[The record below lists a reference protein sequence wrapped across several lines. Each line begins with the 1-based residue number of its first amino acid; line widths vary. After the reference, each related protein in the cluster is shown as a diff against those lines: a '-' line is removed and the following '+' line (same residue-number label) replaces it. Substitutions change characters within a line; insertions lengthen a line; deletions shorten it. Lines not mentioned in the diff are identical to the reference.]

1 MNKPRIL
8 VVEDDADLASGVV
21 LQLQELGYEPVGV
34 ASRSEEAVS
43 LAAALQPDLVLVDI
57 RLGGPM
63 DGIAAAQAIRAG
75 NPLPIVFM
83 TGLADDETISRA
95 TLTDPFGFI
104 LKPFSERELRA
115 VLELALYK
123 HVAEGRLRDSER
135 RFRAVFEAGPECMK
149 LQSLDGELLEMNAA
163 GLAMLEARSIAEVR
177 THGLVNFV
185 QPEYRAAFS
194 ALHQHVMSGAPGM
207 LEFEATGLRGTRRW
221 LETHAVPM
229 RDASGR
235 ISMTLDITR
244 DIGKRKVA
252 ESALRL
258 SDLCLKAISQ
268 GVIIAGPNYKVVTVN
283 QAFEKM
289 SGYSSADIVG
299 KSCRVLQG
307 PLTDVHTVEAIRV
320 ALATATPFSGEVLNY
335 RKDGSTFWNDLSIAP
350 VHDTQGVA
358 MHFIGITRDITE
370 RKLSDT
376 ALRESARLLQ
386 ATSQRVLEAQETERR
401 RVAHELHDELGQAL
415 TAIKINLQ
423 ASERFR
429 GQSPKDLNA
438 ENIRIIE
445 EALQHVRRLALALR
459 PSMLDDLGLVPALRW
474 VAEQTAQR
482 SGFAVNFH
490 CAMPETRLPPSVE
503 TACFRIVQEALTNIA
518 RHSHATNVEIDLCH
532 EGHGLVLSVHDDGN
546 GFDVAAMRARAA
558 SGGSVGVLGMQE
570 RATLI
575 GGQLDIRSQP
585 GQGSTF
591 RLRCPL
597 RRRGEA
603 Q

>member
-1 MNKPRIL
+1 MHKPRIL
-8 VVEDDADLASGVV
+8 VVEDDSDFASCVA
-21 LQLQELGYEPVGV
+21 LQLGDLGYEPVGV
-34 ASRSEEAVS
+34 ASRSEDAIA
-43 LAAALQPDLVLVDI
+43 LAGTLRPDLVLMDI
-57 RLGGPM
+57 RLWGPM
-63 DGIAAAQAIRAG
+63 DGIAAAHAIRARYY
-75 NPLPIVFM
+75 LPVVFM
-83 TGLADDETISRA
+83 TGLADDDTISRA
-95 TLTDPFGFI
+95 KLSEPFGFI
-104 LKPFSERELRA
+104 LKPFSDRELRA
-115 VLELALYK
+115 VLELAIYK
-123 HVAEGRLRDSER
+123 HEAEARLRESER
-135 RFRAVFEAGPECMK
+135 RFRAIFEAGPECVK
-149 LQSLDGELLEMNAA
+149 LVTPDGELLEMNAA
-163 GLAMLEARSIAEVR
+163 GLAMLEADSVAEVR
-177 THGLVNFV
+177 TRGVLNFV
-185 QPEYRAAFS
+185 LPEYRAAFG
-194 ALHQHVMSGAPGM
+194 ALHQQVIEGVPGM
-207 LEFEATGLRGTRRW
+207 FEFEATGLRGTRLW

-235 ISMTLDITR
+235 VVMSLD
-244 DIGKRKVA
+244 
-252 ESALRL
+252 
-258 SDLCLKAISQ
+258 
-268 GVIIAGPNYKVVTVN
+268 
-283 QAFEKM
+283 F
-289 SGYSSADIVG
+289 
-299 KSCRVLQG
+299 
-307 PLTDVHTVEAIRV
+307 
-320 ALATATPFSGEVLNY
+320 
-335 RKDGSTFWNDLSIAP
+335 
-350 VHDTQGVA
+350 
-358 MHFIGITRDITE
+358 TRDITE

-482 SGFAVNFH
+482 SGFAVDFH
-490 CAMPETRLPPSVE
+490 CAMPQTRLPPSVE

-518 RHSHATNVEIDLCH
+518 RHSRATSVDIDLYH
-532 EGHGLVLSVHDDGN
+532 EGDGLVLSVHDDGQ
-546 GFDVAAMRARAA
+546 GFDVAAMQARAA
-558 SGGSVGVLGMQE
+558 SGGSIGVLGMQE

-575 GGQLDIRSQP
+575 GGQLEIRSRP
-585 GQGSTF
+585 GHGSTF